1 VRVKVFN
8 ACASLIGYKD
18 MPQQPSSSSSAG
30 PQQQVTEEQ
39 VYSALK
45 KCVDPEIPVNVVDLG
60 LIYGVKV
67 DQGKDVDIKMTM
79 TTRGC
84 PLHDTLV
91 SDVKRYVGKL
101 SGVGNI
107 NVEIVWDPPWSL
119 EKMNPAVREQLGF
132 GKPKLRFQIDYEKS
146 RPLKIGRATRQ
157 EDGSLILAND
167 KDQGFM
173 VNEAIIEFWNGCDG
187 TKTITQLTDQ
197 FSAKLGMPRQQVEQ
211 EVVQLVQQL
220 LEAELLRA

>member
-1 VRVKVFN
+1 MST
-8 ACASLIGYKD
+8 A
-18 MPQQPSSSSSAG
+18 
-30 PQQQVTEEQ
+30 VTEDQ

-45 KCVDPEIPVNVVDLG
+45 KCMDPEIPVNVVDLG

-67 DQGKDVDIKMTM
+67 DQGKDVDIRMTM

-91 SDVKRYVGKL
+91 SDVKRYVGKIP
-101 SGVGNI
+101 GIGNI
-107 NVEIVWDPPWSL
+107 GVEIVWDPPWTL
-119 EKMNPAVREQLGF
+119 EKMDPAVREKLGY

-146 RPLKIGRATRQ
+146 KPLKSGHSTKQ
-157 EDGSLILAND
+157 EDGSLILVNE
-167 KDQGFM
+167 KEQGFM
-173 VNEAIIEFWNGCDG
+173 VNEAIIEFWNTCDG
-187 TKTITQLTDQ
+187 SKTITQLTDQ

-220 LEAELLRA
+220 LEGELLKA

>member
-1 VRVKVFN
+1 M
-8 ACASLIGYKD
+8 ST
-18 MPQQPSSSSSAG
+18 QQTI
-30 PQQQVTEEQ
+30 TEEQ
-39 VYSALK
+39 VYAALK
-45 KCVDPEIPVNVVDLG
+45 KCMDPEIPVNVVDLG

-67 DQGKDVDIKMTM
+67 AGGKDVDIKMTM

-91 SDVKRYVGKL
+91 SDVKRYVGKVN
-101 SGVGNI
+101 GVGN
-107 NVEIVWDPPWSL
+107 VTVDIVWDPPWSL
-119 EKMNPAVREQLGF
+119 EKMNQDVREKLGF

-146 RPLKIGRATRQ
+146 KPIKIGKFAKQ

-173 VNEAIIEFWNGCDG
+173 VNEAIVEFWNACDG
-187 TKTITQLTDQ
+187 TKTINQITDQ

-211 EVVQLVQQL
+211 EAVQLLQQL
-220 LEAELLRA
+220 LEAELLKA